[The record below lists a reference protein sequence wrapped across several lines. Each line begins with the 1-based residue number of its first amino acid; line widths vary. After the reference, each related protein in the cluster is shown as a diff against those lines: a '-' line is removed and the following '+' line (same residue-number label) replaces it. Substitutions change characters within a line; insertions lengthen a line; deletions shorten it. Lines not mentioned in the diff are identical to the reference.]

1 MLNNVQLILFGL
13 LISIGFICP
22 HYSLAADANSIE
34 VADPRM
40 ESTDKESDIEKELI
54 QVPAEPSEAT
64 KKRRFDSFVPS
75 EQISADNAVPFPVD
89 I

>member
-1 MLNNVQLILFGL
+1 V
-13 LISIGFICP
+13 
-22 HYSLAADANSIE
+22 
-34 VADPRM
+34 